1 MVAVN
6 EACLH
11 KGKPVLP
18 VSCDES
24 WPYILMRYQ
33 VIVTFLQKIP
43 TYICMCMFQNGLSPK
58 VNTID
63 DFISE
68 AKRHETAKKM
78 QDYYDKDTPSRMV
91 NTMKNSMLRNDT
103 N

>member
-1 MVAVN
+1 M
-6 EACLH
+6 
-11 KGKPVLP
+11 GIQGFY
-18 VSCDES
+18 DT
-24 WPYILMRYQ
+24 LMDHAQNMAMYPDAYQ
-33 VIVTFLQKIP
+33 IVVTFLQKIP
-43 TYICMCMFQNGLSPK
+43 SYIRTRMFQDGLSPE

-68 AKRHETAKKM
+68 AKRHETAKKT

-91 NTMKNSMLRNDT
+91 NTTKNSVSQNDT